1 MLRWNNLEQRI
12 RSIGGIKTED
22 KFMEIFIT
30 IMLLLPIIALVTGQ
44 TNLSEELPGIFIWY
58 LIFGSL
64 YLLFF

>member
-1 MLRWNNLEQRI
+1 
-12 RSIGGIKTED
+12 
-22 KFMEIFIT
+22 MEIFIT
-30 IMLLLPIIALVTGQ
+30 IMLLLPIISLVTGQ